1 MGLRY
6 SDIDFKKKVVRVCN
20 TVTNVVNVVEE
31 ENTKSVAGGR
41 TVPIDNWTLNY
52 LQNLRKVQ
60 EGNREVLGAEYHVN
74 DYVYVKFDGSRYYPD
89 TCDKQLK
96 KFLKRN
102 NLNKIVLHEL
112 RHTFCTMLIARG
124 VDPKTVQ
131 AIMGH
136 EDSRMTIDLYSHI
149 VEEKIFSATDAVEFF
164 LAS

>member
-1 MGLRY
+1 M
-6 SDIDFKKKVVRVCN
+6 
-20 TVTNVVNVVEE
+20 VEE

-41 TVPIDNWTLNY
+41 TVPIDDWTLNY
-52 LQNLRKVQ
+52 LINLKATQ
-60 EGNREVLGAEYHVN
+60 EANREVLGSDYVVS
-74 DYVYVKFDGSRYYPD
+74 DYVYVRVDGKRYYPD
-89 TCDKQLK
+89 TPDKQLK

-164 LAS
+164 LSS